1 VKLKGTAVTDT
12 GCTGTVSGSLE
23 GLMILDSGSGTVTYC
38 TGLGLLDIALGDAFL
53 MSLVILAWAPV
64 VGWVVAHW
72 VKNLV

>member
-1 VKLKGTAVTDT
+1 
-12 GCTGTVSGSLE
+12 
-23 GLMILDSGSGTVTYC
+23 MILDSGSGTVTYC